1 MKLIDCFTFYNEIQL
16 LTYRLAL
23 LNDLVDYFII
33 VEATHTHAGNEKE
46 LYFEKNKDLFSKY
59 LPKIIHI
66 VVDDFQ
72 YKQPTIDFSKEQQWD
87 NERFQR
93 KCISRGVDKLNLLD
107 EDLLMISDLDEIPD
121 PNTLTK
127 IKNNEIKITLNSL
140 EQDLYY
146 YNLNCQ
152 VSEKWPGTKIL
163 TYMKFLELNV
173 SCNDIRH
180 MKSPI
185 IPNGGWHLSY
195 FGDST
200 FIQNKMLNFSHQEYS
215 GDIYRSI
222 DNIKSRLDKNTD
234 PYNRCYIKI
243 KTIAIS
249 ENEYLPPMYTN
260 YLKGFF

>member
-1 MKLIDCFTFYNEIQL
+1 
-16 LTYRLAL
+16 
-23 LNDLVDYFII
+23 
-33 VEATHTHAGNEKE
+33 
-46 LYFEKNKDLFSKY
+46 
-59 LPKIIHI
+59 
-66 VVDDFQ
+66 
-72 YKQPTIDFSKEQQWD
+72 
-87 NERFQR
+87 
-93 KCISRGVDKLNLLD
+93 
-107 EDLLMISDLDEIPD
+107 
-121 PNTLTK
+121 
-127 IKNNEIKITLNSL
+127 
-140 EQDLYY
+140 
-146 YNLNCQ
+146 
-152 VSEKWPGTKIL
+152 
-163 TYMKFLELNV
+163 MKFLELNV

-200 FIQNKMLNFSHQEYS
+200 FIQNKMLNFAHQEYS